1 LKRNIVIFGLLI
13 VVIAGMILAGKFRP
27 PSSADRFDQANFKGK
42 PAPDFELETLEG
54 QKIKL
59 SDYKGKAV
67 VLNFWATWCA
77 PCKAEMP
84 WFVDLQQRYA
94 GQGLQIIGV
103 AMDDASKED
112 IAKFAK
118 DMGVNYPILLGQEE
132 VAAKYG
138 DVQFL
143 PTTFY
148 IDRSGNLMDRVFGF
162 TERRHIED
170 SVQKALATKAASRPN
185 GSSDAAVALAA
196 GGKR

>member
-1 LKRNIVIFGLLI
+1 MKRNIVIFGLLI

-27 PSSADRFDQANFKGK
+27 PSSPDRFDQANFKGK

-59 SDYKGKAV
+59 SDYRGKAV

-94 GQGLQIIGV
+94 EQGLQIIGV

-112 IAKFAK
+112 IAKFAR
-118 DMGVNYPILLGQEE
+118 DLGVNYPILLGKEE

-148 IDRSGNLMDRVFGF
+148 IDRAGNLMDRVFGF

-170 SVQKALATKAASRPN
+170 SVQKALATKAASGRN
-185 GSSDAAVALAA
+185 SNEAAFAMVA